1 MKTTLKTKDAGCC
14 ITSEMTQE
22 ASALVFIGCSAPT
35 MQIIGYKD
43 AFELSDFFK
52 LLGNTLQQRQLEMNM
67 GLEMSGRSSS
77 HAAL

>member
-1 MKTTLKTKDAGCC
+1 MKTTFKTENAGCF

-22 ASALVFIGCSAPT
+22 ASAIIFIGRSAPT
-35 MQIIGYKD
+35 MQVIGYKD

-67 GLEMSGRSSS
+67 ECD
-77 HAAL
+77 